1 MNKYKKIREMIR
13 RPCNIVYPVPFMV
26 QYYKD
31 VVKEWGYYKRTGKS

>member
-26 QYYKD
+26 QYYPGTMVGD
-31 VVKEWGYYKRTGKS
+31 SIKRMKA